1 MASVSSG
8 GARRLAQA
16 RDGAPPS
23 AAGAPRSSRGP
34 PGTWG
39 SLHRAPGPTRRTLCP
54 AQDTS
59 LGLAP
64 LGAGPSTSV
73 MEGVLATST
82 DLQ

>member
-1 MASVSSG
+1 M
-8 GARRLAQA
+8 
-16 RDGAPPS
+16 
-23 AAGAPRSSRGP
+23 
-34 PGTWG
+34 PGDKQG
-39 SLHRAPGPTRRTLCP
+39 SLGTSRAPGPTRRTLCP